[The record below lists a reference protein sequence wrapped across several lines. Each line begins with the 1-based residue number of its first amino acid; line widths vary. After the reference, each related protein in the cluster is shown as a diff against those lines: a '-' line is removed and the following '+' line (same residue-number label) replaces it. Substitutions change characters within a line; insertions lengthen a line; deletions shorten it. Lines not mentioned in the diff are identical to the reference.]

1 MTISRPQTT
10 ALYANQSLNQLR
22 MSSMQASERIST
34 GLKINS
40 AKDDPAGIAE
50 AARLSSKIVALQRA
64 ASNASD
70 GIQMLETA
78 SSAAGQIGD
87 ALMRMRELALQ
98 SLNDTYSPDQRQS
111 LDIEFQQLKAQMLH
125 VANHTQWNDQHLLNT
140 HLDVGFQAEA
150 AAIRS
155 NTPINTLGPA
165 SGNYTFYL
173 NGVGVEVA
181 LEQGESQT
189 SRLQKLVAAVQTSQ
203 NLHGVVASISPEG
216 GLALL
221 TPDGRDLSAWYDSA
235 STGGLNA
242 SHLGLG
248 QTASKQMTAIALGAA
263 TPPTGLP
270 TKTVT
275 DHFVEF
281 NGLGESSESI
291 LPVRSSSPS
300 VSDGM
305 ISVVDNKVYRGNGS
319 QAAVIGTVDAVKNGL
334 NGQPLRIQLKT
345 DFTNGNFEAGAAGD
359 TSVAGWQV
367 VNQPVRMGGASMIA
381 GFPTPAD
388 ATPTGA
394 EPAFVNQNAK
404 FSTSLISSGLPAG
417 SSLGLNMVSTNISTP
432 SYGVVHGPYVVS
444 EQPVPLDAGSSVSF
458 DWKAQGGADSYDVYA
473 YLLNTDTG
481 QTINLLNRTGT
492 TSNWTT
498 STTTVPQAGNY
509 KFVFISGTYDQTGGT
524 IAGAQLS
531 IDNVR
536 VNGSAE
542 AYEPSTQDID
552 ALTALVTYS
561 NPKPVSAS
569 LEVKGVLIESVV
581 SEDLSEITDSLQ
593 AQLQQKIDQGEITDL
608 RLEREGDELRLV
620 STVAGAAFAVK
631 ALTQSSASLSLHIS
645 EVAPNTTEE
654 NLIDG
659 IAGATA
665 QTTGARVVKGS
676 PLTEQILNSSA
687 DKFLQIGDYSSDF
700 IRVNLPNFGATGHI
714 LRSLVWDVALQDPKF
729 TNGPLAGMLNDVAQY
744 TAVNLLTSQAANQA
758 MGAIDQAMSL
768 TIKAQTALGA
778 TVSRL
783 DHVLT
788 NLAYKGTDASS
799 ARSQIQDSDY
809 AKEASH
815 LSRAQLMEQVA
826 MQVLTQSQ
834 TSQRSILQL
843 LA

>member
-1 MTISRPQTT
+1 
-10 ALYANQSLNQLR
+10 

-87 ALMRMRELALQ
+87 ALVRMRELAIQ
-98 SLNDTYSPDQRQS
+98 SLNDTNSPQERQS
-111 LDIEFQQLKAQMLH
+111 LDVEFQQLKAQMLH

-140 HLDVGFQAEA
+140 HLDVGFQAA
-150 AAIRS
+150 ASAISS
-155 NTPINTLGPA
+155 NAPINTLGPA

-173 NGVGVEVA
+173 NGVGVEVV

-189 SRLQKLVAAVQTSQ
+189 SRLQKLVVAVQTSQ
-203 NLHGVVASISPEG
+203 NLHGVVASISPKG

-248 QTASKQMTAIALGAA
+248 QTASKQITRIALGAA
-263 TPPTGLP
+263 PPPTGLP

-275 DHFVEF
+275 DDFVEF
-281 NGLGESSESI
+281 NGLGESGESI
-291 LPVRSSSPS
+291 VPVRSSSPS
-300 VSDGM
+300 ISEGM
-305 ISVVDNKVYRGNGS
+305 ISIVNNKVYRGNGS
-319 QAAVIGTVDAVKNGL
+319 LAAAIGTVDAVKNGL

-345 DFTNGNFEAGAAGD
+345 DFTNGNFEAGTAGD
-359 TSVAGWQV
+359 TSVADWQV
-367 VNQPVRMGGASMIA
+367 VNQPVRLGGASMIA
-381 GFPTPAD
+381 GFPTPVD

-394 EPAFVNQNAK
+394 EPSFVNQNAN

-417 SSLGLNMVSTNISTP
+417 SSLGLNMVLSNISTP

-444 EQPVPLDAGSSVSF
+444 EQSVPLDAGSIVSF
-458 DWKAQGGADSYDVYA
+458 DWKAQGGVDSFDVYA

-481 QTINLLNRTGT
+481 QNITLLNRTGI

-509 KFVFISGTYDQTGGT
+509 KFVFVSGTYDQTGGT
-524 IAGAQLS
+524 MAGAQLT

-552 ALTALVTYS
+552 ALAALVTYS

-569 LEVKGVLIESVV
+569 FEVKGVLIESVV
-581 SEDLSEITDSLQ
+581 SEDLSEMTDSLQ

-620 STVAGAAFAVK
+620 STVAGSAFDVK
-631 ALTQSSASLSLHIS
+631 ALTQSSAALSLNIS
-645 EVAPNTTEE
+645 VVEPNATEE
-654 NLIDG
+654 YLIDG

-676 PLTEQILNSSA
+676 PLTEQILNNSA
-687 DKFLQIGDYSSDF
+687 GKFLQIGDYSNDF
-700 IRVNLPNFGATGHI
+700 IRVNLPNFGATGDI

-729 TNGPLAGMLNDVAQY
+729 ANGPLAGILNNVAEY

-758 MGAIDQAMSL
+758 IGAIDQAMSL
-768 TIKAQTALGA
+768 TIKAQTSMGA
-778 TVSRL
+778 TVTRL

-809 AKEASH
+809 TKEASH

-826 MQVLTQSQ
+826 MQVLAQSQ
-834 TSQRSILQL
+834 TSQRSVLQL